1 MQLTKRLA
9 AVVSRRRLVRR
20 RHGASAVRRRR
31 APSRH
36 SRRRGARRRRAHPGA
51 RTMRLRGYG
60 HDPYQDGG
68 SLITTEPTAPE
79 KMTIITAYERVIDLA
94 NGRTRVRAKQSRAFV
109 FAAEAMMDGPPD
121 RPARSTATSRST
133 SRPAAPR
140 GVCRRKSRRNGAWSC
155 SRIRSSPCARRS
167 IRAAAS
173 RTGARKA
180 RRRSSTSR
188 RRRATRSRSP

>member
-1 MQLTKRLA
+1 MQLTNIFAAALLA
-9 AVVSRRRLVRR
+9 VGLCAGGMAQAQSAADARQVVTRAAEALG
-20 RHGASAVRRRR
+20 GADRIQAL
-31 APSRH
+31 
-36 SRRRGARRRRAHPGA
+36 

-121 RPARSTATSRST
+121 RPGARRRRRVRRGARRRRAAASRK
-133 SRPAAPR
+133 PR
-140 GVCRRKSRRNGAWSC
+140 RDGAWSC